1 MMLSLPIAWPF
12 FWHQQLPD
20 ANELVLG
27 FDGDMALSPGTSKTL
42 WENIHLGM
50 AVRRKGEMK
59 FVGRGFQMRTIDYGR
74 GPKLSSVIPWGDLNT
89 AYWQTNIP
97 NICVYIPFSGS
108 KLEILLFPLV
118 KLVMSI
124 PFVPKRIVA
133 KAAKIQGP
141 NAGKRANKG
150 VQVWCEIKNASGKV
164 VTASIEVPNGYTVA
178 MDGIIMT
185 ADYLRDYQGKG
196 GCFTP
201 SQLMEHTL
209 AEQLP
214 GAASF
219 KVL

>member
-1 MMLSLPIAWPF
+1 M
-12 FWHQQLPD
+12 
-20 ANELVLG
+20 
-27 FDGDMALSPGTSKTL
+27 T
-42 WENIHLGM
+42 
-50 AVRRKGEMK
+50 
-59 FVGRGFQMRTIDYGR
+59 
-74 GPKLSSVIPWGDLNT
+74 
-89 AYWQTNIP
+89 
-97 NICVYIPFSGS
+97 
-108 KLEILLFPLV
+108 
-118 KLVMSI
+118 I
-124 PFVPKRIVA
+124 PFVRKRAVA

-150 VQVWCEIKNASGKV
+150 VQVWGEIKNAGGKV
-164 VTASIEVPNGYTVA
+164 VTASIEVPNGYTVT

-201 SQLMEHTL
+201 SQLMGHTL